1 MSISGKITAS
11 SALFVLLLAGVL
23 LYHLTLVRALVEVN
37 KGFSNIKFRAAT
49 LALTIGPV
57 IDELAGAARKYRVTR
72 DAAYGERLLD
82 LESHLT
88 GLLRELQDVA
98 EEPPEDRPAA
108 LLARSWNSVQASSAY
123 RLVHADAT
131 HSLIAAAVDAT
142 DPSDDGGAIGNLTAG
157 PATSAPATGVTATSA
172 TAAGATATK
181 LAGGVVSAQEMD
193 IEVHDLKSA
202 DLIVETSWVSS
213 EGPFSLDPSSDHLSS
228 DQPLIDGGSRCDLS
242 YDVDQI
248 DKELCLHFER
258 LKQRAEAVLTVTRQS
273 IETKVGLSNATGL
286 EAQRVSWNVV
296 VAALFMI
303 LLVSGLTARSIKEPL
318 RRFTAGTRAV
328 EDGQFFYQLDEKSG
342 DEFADSAAAFNSMAR
357 RLGDLDRLK
366 REFLAHVSH
375 ELKTPIV
382 AMQETNALLLE
393 QLVGPLNDK
402 QRRIV
407 SLNLEG
413 AKRLSSMISNLLDL
427 SRMEADALE
436 YEFEETDLVELVE
449 IVREELAVRMRDKGL
464 WLEADLSPESLM
476 ITCDRNRLIQVI
488 ENLYENAVKFSAIAS
503 TLCLELSTI
512 DKPPDHLPM
521 YWRRRLARRGIGRA
535 ALLAVSDSGPGVPD
549 DHKEKIFEKFYQVE
563 KSQKKGLRSGVG
575 LGLAIS
581 REIVEAHRGALW
593 VKDNKGIGSTFF
605 LMLPIDPR
613 QVPPAA
619 RTG

>member
-1 MSISGKITAS
+1 MSISSKITAS

-23 LYHLTLVRALVEVN
+23 LYHLALVRSLVRVN
-37 KGFSNIKFRAAT
+37 QGFSDVNFRAAT
-49 LALTIGPV
+49 LSLTVKPIV
-57 IDELAGAARKYRVTR
+57 EELGDAARKFRVTR
-72 DAAYGERLLD
+72 DDAYAGQLLG
-82 LESHLT
+82 LEMALT
-88 GLLRELQDVA
+88 VLVDELQEVA
-98 EEPPEDRPAA
+98 QAPPEDRPVA
-108 LLARSWNSVQASSAY
+108 LLAQSWGAAQASSAY
-123 RLVHADAT
+123 RLVHADAVR
-131 HSLIAAAVDAT
+131 SKEARRAESADQSAEAGPSVVVAPEVKEEAVGIQQAAVE
-142 DPSDDGGAIGNLTAG
+142 IY
-157 PATSAPATGVTATSA
+157 
-172 TAAGATATK
+172 
-181 LAGGVVSAQEMD
+181 
-193 IEVHDLKSA
+193 DLK
-202 DLIVETSWVSS
+202 DTGLIGEEEKRPS
-213 EGPFSLDPSSDHLSS
+213 ESRSDNAK
-228 DQPLIDGGSRCDLS
+228 SRCDLG
-242 YDVDQI
+242 DEFDQVDS
-248 DKELCLHFER
+248 ELCLHFEH
-258 LKQRAEAVLTVTRQS
+258 LKQQAEAVLTMTQRS
-273 IETKVGLSNATGL
+273 IEDQVELSNATSR
-286 EAQRVSWNVV
+286 EAERVSWQVV
-296 VAALFMI
+296 VAALLMI

-318 RRFTAGTRAV
+318 RRFTAGARAV
-328 EDGQFFYQLDEKSG
+328 ADGQFFYQLDENSA

-413 AKRLSSMISNLLDL
+413 AKRLSAMISNLLDL

-436 YEFEETDLVELVE
+436 YEFEETNLVELVE
-449 IVREELAVRMRDKGL
+449 IVREELAVRMKDKGL
-464 WLEADLSPESLM
+464 WLDADLSQQPLM

-503 TLCLELSTI
+503 TLNLELSTI
-512 DKPPDHLPM
+512 EEPPDHLPV
-521 YWRRRLARRGIGRA
+521 YWRRRLDRRGIGPA

-575 LGLAIS
+575 LGLSIS

-593 VKDNKGIGSTFF
+593 VKDNHDVGSTFF

-613 QVPPAA
+613 RGSSAP
-619 RTG
+619 